1 MIFILVPRFNILLL
15 LLNFINPPLFI
26 LSILASSVSIPLLV
40 ITLKLSATKY
50 MVCNPIP
57 NPAVGLNH
65 LGISDIFFLNILQS
79 VLLIPTWLIRLNPL
93 ISMPIP
99 KSIIS
104 NSTSP
109 LSNVFKFIFIV

>member
-65 LGISDIFFLNILQS
+65 LGISDIFFS
-79 VLLIPTWLIRLNPL
+79 
-93 ISMPIP
+93 
-99 KSIIS
+99 
-104 NSTSP
+104 
-109 LSNVFKFIFIV
+109 